1 MLTDTIAAI
10 ATPLGE
16 GGLAVLRVSG
26 PQALAVA
33 DKVFVPVGKSSQKPS
48 AAASHTIHYGRI
60 ERDGRFVD
68 EVLVAVLRSPRTFT
82 REDTVEFSC
91 HGGLLPAKLVL
102 DALLAAG
109 ARLAAPGEFTQRAF
123 LNGRI
128 DLAQAE
134 AVADVIH
141 ARTELALT
149 AAGEQLAGKLSQ
161 RINQLRDDLMRTLA
175 HVEAHI
181 DFPDE
186 DIAPDTRDLLI
197 ERLHRAV
204 GFMDELLRTANE
216 GQILRRGIRAAIIG
230 RPNAGKSSLLN
241 QLLGHDR
248 AIVSPIAGTTRDTI
262 EETANVRGI
271 PVVFVDTAGLRDS
284 RDAIEIEGIRRTRA
298 MVAKAEL
305 VLHVLDA
312 SEPLS
317 PEDEEFLAEFAGKK
331 RIVVW
336 NKADL
341 MRQVEGE
348 HHRDSHAFPLTPAL
362 SRWEREKVSPPL
374 GHPGALGSSP
384 ARTASLPL
392 PAGEGR
398 GEGERPARTNLA
410 SELPVGVLD
419 AIGGDCKSPA
429 RAIAVSCLTGAGIE
443 ALKDAIQQAVWDG
456 EIRAE
461 MLQVMINSRHQDAL
475 QRAVSSTTGAI
486 AALRDNLTLELAA
499 MDLRIAVNAVGEVVG
514 KTTTEDLLDSI
525 FSQFC
530 IGK

>member
-1 MLTDTIAAI
+1 MLSDTIVAI

-26 PQALAVA
+26 PHAFAVA
-33 DKVFVPVGKSSQKPS
+33 DKVFVPIGKSSQKPS
-48 AAASHTIHYGRI
+48 VAASHTIHYGRV

-68 EVLVAVLRSPRTFT
+68 EVLVAVLRAPRTFT
-82 REDTVEFSC
+82 RENTVELSC

-109 ARLAAPGEFTQRAF
+109 ARLAGPGEFTQRAF

-317 PEDEEFLAEFAGKK
+317 PEDVQFLAEFAGKK

-336 NKADL
+336 NKTDL
-341 MRQVEGE
+341 AEHRSPTRLPMEHAGSDGAPVE
-348 HHRDSHAFPLTPAL
+348 
-362 SRWEREKVSPPL
+362 
-374 GHPGALGSSP
+374 
-384 ARTASLPL
+384 
-392 PAGEGR
+392 
-398 GEGERPARTNLA
+398 
-410 SELPVGVLD
+410 
-419 AIGGDCKSPA
+419 
-429 RAIAVSCLTGAGIE
+429 VSCLTGVGIE

-461 MLQVMINSRHQDAL
+461 MLQVMINARHQEAL